1 MVLACS
7 FGSYFVYVQYQ
18 QFKTESQA
26 FAKKYIQAQ
35 KEELRIYIN
44 EVIAHIIH
52 QQATT
57 ETRLK
62 KDIKT
67 RVYEGYNIAM
77 YIYNQHKDTKTIAE
91 IGKMIHDALYP
102 IRWNGKRGY
111 FFAVDMEGIT
121 HIHQSPQIEHKHLI
135 NLHDTKGKFFIQ
147 EFIHIAKTQSEGYSK
162 YYWKKPGDEINSYP
176 KYSFIKYFAPLN
188 WLIGTGEYLNDIEQ
202 DIQKEILAWIE
213 PVRFGINGYVFVL
226 DRAGNLLVHPDKSLV
241 GNNVIAVTDPN
252 GVKITQE
259 VINVSQSTEQ
269 GGFINYIWVKP
280 STGVLTPKLSYA
292 RYFPKWDWIIGVG
305 VYLDE
310 KELVLSQK
318 SQQLRKAVQNQI
330 ILMVAIF
337 IGISGLAFIISHF
350 FSKRITKE
358 LDTFAEFWRNSAINN
373 QLLDKSK
380 FNILEFIALA
390 DIANKM
396 ITKRKFAENKN
407 VSLEQMNKI
416 RDDFLANTSHELRTP
431 LHGIIGIAESL
442 VDGATGELPQATKAN
457 LAMIVNSGK
466 RLFTLV
472 NDILDFSKLKHKE
485 IKLQQRAVALREIT
499 NIVLTI
505 SQPLTAQK
513 PVQLINII
521 ESDLPPA
528 HADENRLQQ
537 IFYNLIGNA
546 IKFTENGKIEISAQ
560 IKEGEH
566 RISAKGVLEIVPRGK
581 WLKITVSDSGIG
593 IAEDKLEK
601 IFQSFKQID
610 TSTDREYGG
619 TGLGLAIT
627 KQLVELHGG
636 KIWVE
641 SQVGIGSRFIFTLP
655 ISAQEY
661 QPSQSN
667 IKQHLMEAP
676 LLSKAVAPTA
686 KISGGYFKI
695 LVVDDEPMNIQVLIN
710 HLSLQNY
717 TIAQAMS
724 GMEAL
729 TMMKNGYKPGLI
741 LMDIMMP
748 GMTGYEVTQ
757 KIREQFSAAE
767 LPILML
773 TANNQISKLIE
784 GFETGAND
792 YLTKPISKH
801 ELLARVK
808 IHLQLHSINTAY
820 SRFIPHEFLR
830 LLNKESVVDI
840 QLGDHVEKEMTVC
853 FSDIRDFTSISEKME
868 PLDNFEFLN
877 SYLGQMG
884 PIIQQYHG
892 VIDKYI
898 GDAIMALFPT
908 CADDAV
914 RGAIAMLQQLAEY
927 NQIWQSTEFQA
938 IRIGIGLHTGQLMLG
953 TIGGQERMDGTVIS
967 DAVNLASRIEGMTK
981 MYGTALLIS
990 EGTHD
995 KLQDVSQYAIRT
1007 IDRVKV
1013 KGKSKAITVYEV
1025 FDGDAPPVVELK
1037 MQTRD
1042 LFEQGLVH
1050 YRHKQFTEAIQCFEK
1065 ILALHPADKATQ
1077 IYLRRCKHFQKN
1089 GVPYDWDGIKALE
1102 SK

>member
-1 MVLACS
+1 MLFRS
-7 FGSYFVYVQYQ
+7 
-18 QFKTESQA
+18 
-26 FAKKYIQAQ
+26 
-35 KEELRIYIN
+35 
-44 EVIAHIIH
+44 
-52 QQATT
+52 
-57 ETRLK
+57 
-62 KDIKT
+62 
-67 RVYEGYNIAM
+67 
-77 YIYNQHKDTKTIAE
+77 
-91 IGKMIHDALYP
+91 
-102 IRWNGKRGY
+102 
-111 FFAVDMEGIT
+111 
-121 HIHQSPQIEHKHLI
+121 
-135 NLHDTKGKFFIQ
+135 
-147 EFIHIAKTQSEGYSK
+147 
-162 YYWKKPGDEINSYP
+162 
-176 KYSFIKYFAPLN
+176 
-188 WLIGTGEYLNDIEQ
+188 
-202 DIQKEILAWIE
+202 
-213 PVRFGINGYVFVL
+213 
-226 DRAGNLLVHPDKSLV
+226 
-241 GNNVIAVTDPN
+241 NNVITVTDPN

-318 SQQLRKAVQNQI
+318 SQQLRRAIQSQI
-330 ILMVAIF
+330 ILMIIIF
-337 IGISGLAFIISHF
+337 LGISSLAFVISHF
-350 FSKRITKE
+350 FSKRITME
-358 LDTFAEFWRNSAINN
+358 LNTLADFLRNSATNN
-373 QLLDKSK
+373 QLLDDSK

-390 DIANKM
+390 DTANTMIAN
-396 ITKRKFAENKN
+396 RKQVEDKN

-416 RDDFLANTSHELRTP
+416 RDDFLANISHELRTP

-442 VDGATGELPQATKAN
+442 IDGATGELPQPTKAN
-457 LAMIVNSGK
+457 LLMIVNSGK
-466 RLFTLV
+466 HLFTLV

-505 SQPLTAQK
+505 SRPLIAQK
-513 PVQLINII
+513 PVKLINII
-521 ESDLPPA
+521 EPDLPPA

-546 IKFTENGKIEISAQ
+546 IKFTDNGKIEISAQ
-560 IKEGEH
+560 VKRGVQGIRARK
-566 RISAKGVLEIVPRGK
+566 SATPETVPERK
-581 WLKITVSDSGIG
+581 WLEITVSDSGIG
-593 IAEDKLEK
+593 IAEDELEE

-610 TSTDREYGG
+610 SSTDREYGG
-619 TGLGLAIT
+619 TGLGLAVT

-636 KIWVE
+636 KVWVE
-641 SQVGIGSRFIFTLP
+641 SQVAIGSRFIFTLP

-661 QPSQSN
+661 KSSQSN
-667 IKQHLMEAP
+667 LKQHLMEAP

-710 HLSLQNY
+710 QLSLQNY

-724 GMEAL
+724 GMETL
-729 TMMKNGYKPGLI
+729 TMIENGYKPDLI
-741 LMDIMMP
+741 LLDIMMP

-830 LLNKESVVDI
+830 LLNKESIVDI
-840 QLGDHVEKEMTVC
+840 QLGDHVEKEMTIC

-927 NQIWQSTEFQA
+927 NRIWQGTEFQA

-990 EGTHD
+990 ENTHD

-1013 KGKSKAITVYEV
+1013 KGKSKAVTVYEV
-1025 FDGDAPPVVELK
+1025 FDGDAPPIVELK
-1037 MQTRD
+1037 MQIRD

-1065 ILALHPADKATQ
+1065 ILDIHPADKATQ